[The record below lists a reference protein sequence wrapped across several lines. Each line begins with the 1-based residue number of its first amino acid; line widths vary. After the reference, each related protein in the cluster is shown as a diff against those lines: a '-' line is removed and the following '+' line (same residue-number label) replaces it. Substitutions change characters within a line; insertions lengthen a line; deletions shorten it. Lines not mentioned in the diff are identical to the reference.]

1 MRSDLIAKI
10 NPEALRHN
18 YRALRAA
25 APAAKLCAPLKA
37 DFDGFQ
43 DSIRPLQVAT
53 NVLSKFVVS
62 KDKDM
67 ISTGIETALSFV
79 LRNVVLSR
87 AGWLTKMVVP
97 YVAKKYAV
105 NKLADNKADLVHMM
119 RERGT
124 YLVPTSYLIDW
135 I

>member
-1 MRSDLIAKI
+1 MNDLKA
-10 NPEALRHN
+10 ER
-18 YRALRAA
+18 RR
-25 APAAKLCAPLKA
+25 LKA
-37 DFDGFQ
+37 DIAEKEQLLKADYAGFQ
-43 DSIRPLQVAT
+43 DAIRPLQVAT

-97 YVAKKYAV
+97 YVAKKYAA
-105 NKLADNKADLVHMM
+105 NKLADNKADLVHTM
-119 RERGT
+119 R
-124 YLVPTSYLIDW
+124 DW
-135 I
+135 LHKLQDKRRQKMNGHYDRSTADINL